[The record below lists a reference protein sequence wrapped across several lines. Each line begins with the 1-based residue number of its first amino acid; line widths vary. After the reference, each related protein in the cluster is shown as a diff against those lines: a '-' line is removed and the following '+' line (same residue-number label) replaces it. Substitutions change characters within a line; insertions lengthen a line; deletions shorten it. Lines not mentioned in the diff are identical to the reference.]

1 MTPKP
6 SHSFFSLRRLLPI
19 LPLVLFPLALWALH
33 RAAAQFHYHDILR
46 YVHAVPLSDLILA
59 GLLTI
64 FSYLVMTGYDLLAV
78 LYLRQPLQRGR
89 VMLAAFISYAF
100 SNNVGISLLT
110 AGSIRYRLYSAWGLS
125 AEQITKLVAFTVVT
139 FWLGLLTAAG
149 LVFSFQPLSVP
160 VSSLLPVFSVRGAG
174 VVFLLLTGGY
184 LSFLALRS
192 TPFQLRSWHFSLPTV
207 RLGLA
212 QMAVGTLDWCLAG
225 SVLYVLLPEQLSFS
239 LPQLLGIYF
248 LAQVVALV
256 SHVPGGLGV
265 FESMILLFAP
275 QSASAA
281 LLGSL
286 LLFRGIYYLLPLA
299 LGTSLLAYTE
309 FLQRKGTISRLSQ
322 AIGQWGAV
330 LVPQLLALSTLIA
343 GAILLMSGATPALPQ
358 RLHWLREIIPLP
370 VVEFSHFLGSLA
382 GVVLLL
388 LARGIQRRLDAAYG
402 LTIFFLIGGSL
413 LSLFKGGDYEE
424 ALLLALMAVALLPC
438 RHHFYRKSSL
448 LAESFTPGW
457 IVTILLVF
465 GSSVWLGLFVNKHVA
480 YRTDL
485 WWHFALHA
493 DAPRFM
499 RAAVGA
505 GVLLLI
511 FSLAKLLKPTVLR
524 SFSVDEQSLDKARQI
539 IAASPSTAA
548 NLALLGDKEL
558 LFDEQ
563 DRGFVMYGVE
573 KNSWISMGDPVG
585 PDEVARELAWQF
597 RELAERYG
605 GQPVFYEVSPQM
617 LHVYL
622 DMGLSLYKLGEEAKV
637 PITDF
642 SLSGSKKSGLRQT
655 LRRMEREECSFEVI
669 PADHVQSLLPELKR
683 ISDSWLNE
691 KNSREKGFSLGFFDE
706 GYLVQFPLAVVRKE
720 REILAF
726 ANLWCGADKAELS
739 IDLMRYLPQSPSGIM
754 EYLFIQLILWGQK
767 QNYQYFNLGMAP
779 LSGFENRPFAPL
791 WHRIGAL
798 VFRHGEH
805 FYNFEGLR
813 HYKNKFDPV
822 WEPRYLACPGGLV
835 LPRILT
841 HTATLISG
849 GIKGV
854 FGK

>member
-1 MTPKP
+1 M
-6 SHSFFSLRRLLPI
+6 PI

-33 RAAAQFHYHDILR
+33 RAVAQFHYHDVLR
-46 YVHAVPLSDLILA
+46 YVHAVPLSDLFLA
-59 GLLTI
+59 ALLTV

-78 LYLRQPLQRGR
+78 TYLRQPLHRGR

-149 LVFSFQPLSVP
+149 LVFTFQPMNVP
-160 VSSLLPVFSVRGAG
+160 VSSLIPSFSVRSAG
-174 VVFLLLTGGY
+174 IIFLLLTTCY
-184 LSFLALRS
+184 LFFLTLRS
-192 TPFQLRSWHFSLPTV
+192 TPFQLRSWNFSLPTL

-212 QMAVGTLDWCLAG
+212 QLTVGTLDWCLAG
-225 SVLYVLLPEQLSFS
+225 SVLYALLPEQVPFSF
-239 LPQLLGIYF
+239 LQLLGIYF

-275 QSASAA
+275 QSSSAA

-286 LLFRGIYYLLPLA
+286 LLYRGIYYLLPLA

-309 FLQRKGTISRLSQ
+309 FLQRKSAFSRLSQ
-322 AIGQWGAV
+322 AIGQWGST
-330 LVPQLLALSTLIA
+330 LIPQLLALSTLIA
-343 GAILLMSGATPALPQ
+343 GAILLISGATPALPQ
-358 RLHWLREIIPLP
+358 RLHWMREIIPLP

-382 GVVLLL
+382 GAVLLL
-388 LARGIQRRLDAAYG
+388 LARGIQRRLDAAYVF
-402 LTIFFLIGGSL
+402 TIFFLAGGSL
-413 LSLFKGGDYEE
+413 LSLFKGGDFEE
-424 ALLLALMAVALLPC
+424 ALLLALMVLALLPC
-438 RHHFYRKSSL
+438 RRHFYRKSSL
-448 LAESFTPGW
+448 FAESFTPDW

-465 GSSVWLGLFVNKHVA
+465 ASSVWLGIFVNKHVA
-480 YRTDL
+480 YSADL

-511 FSLAKLLKPTVLR
+511 FSLAKLLKPTIGRPLT
-524 SFSVDEQSLDKARQI
+524 VDKQGLEKARHI
-539 IAASPSTAA
+539 VAGSPLTTA
-548 NLALLGDKEL
+548 NLALLGDKAL
-558 LFDEQ
+558 LFDDQ
-563 DRGFVMYGVE
+563 DQGFVMYGLE
-573 KNSWISMGDPVG
+573 KNSWISMGDPIG
-585 PDEVARELAWQF
+585 PEEVARELAWQF
-597 RELAERYG
+597 RELAERHG
-605 GQPVFYEVSPQM
+605 GQPVFYEVSPHM

-637 PITDF
+637 RLTDF

-655 LRRMEREECSFEVI
+655 IRRMEREGCSFEVI
-669 PADHVQSLLPELKR
+669 PADHVEELLPDLKR

-691 KNSREKGFSLGFFDE
+691 KNSREKGFSLGFFDAE
-706 GYLVQFPLAVVRKE
+706 YLIRFPLGVVKKDH
-720 REILAF
+720 EILAF
-726 ANLWCGADKAELS
+726 ANLWSGADKSELS
-739 IDLMRYLPQSPSGIM
+739 VDLMRYLPQSPSGIM
-754 EYLFIQLILWGQK
+754 EYLFTQLILWGQE
-767 QNYQYFNLGMAP
+767 QSYHYFNLGMAP
-779 LSGFENRPFAPL
+779 LSGFENRSFAPL

-822 WEPRYLACPGGLV
+822 WEPRYLACPGGLA

-841 HTATLISG
+841 NTATLISG